1 MTINTTGQTIHGRLE
16 EVLAELAEVKKELAA
31 VITREEYYSEM
42 RGMVQMVPWSEL
54 KEAERKN
61 ALLYWGPK

>member
-1 MTINTTGQTIHGRLE
+1 MANITNQTVHERLE
-16 EVLAELAEVKKELAA
+16 GVLAELEEVKKELQA
-31 VITREEYYSEM
+31 VVTREEYYSEM

-54 KEAERKN
+54 KEVERKN